1 MNVELGRN
9 RLRGIL
15 HLPSPTAAARFA
27 SGVLMVAG
35 AGGGLQGPSGIYTT
49 LSRKLQKS
57 GVLALRLDYRR
68 PNQLSMCVD
77 DVHDAIRELNT
88 QYGVERVVLVGWS
101 FGGAVV
107 ITAGAQSDKV
117 IGVSTVASQTYGTD
131 AVGDLAPRSLLLLHG
146 TADTCL
152 SANCSKQLYRRAKE
166 PRKIILFEGDDHSLS
181 RHYDKAESA
190 IYDFSISLFNSWGR
204 EGEQQQQEEAAS
216 ATTSSSSGSTEKKRK
231 HSIGGGSSMTSGV
244 TFVSQNKKPV
254 KIGSLLG
261 SLLGRKRR
269 GCSVLHMGTSP
280 LLYQRDQPVLTDDVV
295 R

>member
-77 DVHDAIRELNT
+77 DVHDAIRELNS
-88 QYGVERVVLVGWS
+88 QYGVERVVLVGMLLPRSLLTTAANHQILGWS

-131 AVGDLAPRSLLLLHG
+131 EVGDLAPRSLMLLHG

-204 EGEQQQQEEAAS
+204 EGEQQQDEAAS
-216 ATTSSSSGSTEKKRK
+216 STTSSSSTEKRK
-231 HSIGGGSSMTSGV
+231 HSLGGGNAG
-244 TFVSQNKKPV
+244 
-254 KIGSLLG
+254 II
-261 SLLGRKRR
+261 
-269 GCSVLHMGTSP
+269 
-280 LLYQRDQPVLTDDVV
+280 
-295 R
+295 